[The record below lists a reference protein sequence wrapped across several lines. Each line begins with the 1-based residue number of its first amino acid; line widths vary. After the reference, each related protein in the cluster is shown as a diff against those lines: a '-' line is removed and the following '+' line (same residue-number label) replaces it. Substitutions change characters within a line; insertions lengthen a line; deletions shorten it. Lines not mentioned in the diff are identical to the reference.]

1 MRFPLSI
8 VGTPWTTIIAGFRC
22 RIRRCAKVYARVRR
36 NGGDR
41 RQAPSP
47 GTESVK
53 RRRILEPHCS
63 PEVPVPIAEE
73 RQIMKTYRMRGFA
86 SLLMIAAA
94 LSVRLLSGTAS
105 AVDLNEPARAAT
117 EPGRV
122 LQVGS
127 TRLLRSPS
135 AAAAIARDGDTIE
148 IEAEEYRG
156 DVAVWSRDRI
166 TIRAVGGRARLVA
179 AGASAEGKTRGRR
192 FG

>member
-1 MRFPLSI
+1 
-8 VGTPWTTIIAGFRC
+8 
-22 RIRRCAKVYARVRR
+22 
-36 NGGDR
+36 
-41 RQAPSP
+41 
-47 GTESVK
+47 
-53 RRRILEPHCS
+53 
-63 PEVPVPIAEE
+63 
-73 RQIMKTYRMRGFA
+73 MKTYRMRGFA